1 MLKCATNNDIFPGY
15 LYWWYICIV
24 TWSWVPGTTMT
35 YNIVTMPTTDPYKL
49 DMKPCFSVAGC
60 NCPEMDV
67 RMFCGTNQIHNWPLG
82 KEVSECLEWEQIQLS
97 GFKHRQGTHVHNVS
111 MVLYNAEL
119 KIFQD
124 QGTALTSCVLT
135 WSLGK
140 VIPEDLYANMTVLQI
155 LKICHFVPF

>member
-1 MLKCATNNDIFPGY
+1 
-15 LYWWYICIV
+15 
-24 TWSWVPGTTMT
+24 
-35 YNIVTMPTTDPYKL
+35 
-49 DMKPCFSVAGC
+49 
-60 NCPEMDV
+60 
-67 RMFCGTNQIHNWPLG
+67 
-82 KEVSECLEWEQIQLS
+82 
-97 GFKHRQGTHVHNVS
+97 

-155 LKICHFVPF
+155 LNFNINLA

>member
-1 MLKCATNNDIFPGY
+1 LHNIHISRLMQSENGISI
-15 LYWWYICIV
+15 YISVDLCNQK
-24 TWSWVPGTTMT
+24 TAYYCCFT
-35 YNIVTMPTTDPYKL
+35 YFL
-49 DMKPCFSVAGC
+49 SHMKPCFSVAGC